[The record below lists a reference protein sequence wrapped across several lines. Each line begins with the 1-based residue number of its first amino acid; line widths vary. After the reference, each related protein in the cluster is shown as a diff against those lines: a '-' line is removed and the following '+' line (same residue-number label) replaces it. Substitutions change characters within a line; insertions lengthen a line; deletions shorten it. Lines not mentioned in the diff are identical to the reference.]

1 MFTYLVSLAIL
12 FGKKTFL
19 IYVEGCRKWFSVAIK
34 MNQPAA
40 NQSLVKETFTPLVII
55 FTLGS

>member
-1 MFTYLVSLAIL
+1 MLKATEN
-12 FGKKTFL
+12 GFL
-19 IYVEGCRKWFSVAIK
+19 LLIK